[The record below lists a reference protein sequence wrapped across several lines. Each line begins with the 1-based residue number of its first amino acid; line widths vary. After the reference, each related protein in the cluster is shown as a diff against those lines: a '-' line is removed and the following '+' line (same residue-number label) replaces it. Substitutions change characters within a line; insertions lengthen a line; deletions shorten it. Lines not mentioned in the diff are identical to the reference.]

1 VVTVTDLP
9 LEHKPATE
17 ETGNRLAQ
25 ALGDPDAG
33 VRRAAADALL
43 SEREVLI
50 GESGVHA
57 VVRAERH
64 GADRYVRAVAAELV
78 RAMRTAAWE
87 IYATAL
93 SRNDAIRAETIRGL
107 VVLRAA
113 TELGEIAL
121 TDPSWRVR
129 ERAVSALGD
138 LGSSAAI
145 GPLTSALDDEV
156 VPVRRTAVRVLG
168 RWAANR
174 HYARTALAGALR
186 DRDAGVRAEA
196 RWALAG
202 TRGSRRDVR
211 GRA

>member
-1 VVTVTDLP
+1 MTVTGRSV
-9 LEHKPATE
+9 EQKATE
-17 ETGNRLAQ
+17 EAGNRLAH

-33 VRRAAADALL
+33 VRRAAADALM

-50 GESGVHA
+50 GEPGVHA

-64 GADRYVRAVAAELV
+64 GADRHVRAVAAELV

-93 SRNDAIRAETIRGL
+93 SRGDATRAETIRGL

-113 TELGEIAL
+113 PELGEIAL

-129 ERAVSALGD
+129 ERAVRALGD
-138 LGSSAAI
+138 LGSGAAI
-145 GPLTSALDDEV
+145 GPLTDALDDDV
-156 VPVRRTAVRVLG
+156 VLVRRTAVRVLG
-168 RWAANR
+168 RWAESR
-174 HYARTALAGALR
+174 HYARTAVTGALR

-202 TRGSRRDVR
+202 TRRSRWAAR
-211 GRA
+211 GPE